1 MLTQANKNP
10 VIAGVSDY
18 YEDYFKKFSFCNLGR
33 LHIKKGVEK
42 FGCLW

>member
-18 YEDYFKKFSFCNLGR
+18 YEDYFKIFLLYPR
-33 LHIKKGVEK
+33 EVTH
-42 FGCLW
+42 